1 MKLLNLNHNM
11 AYFYLN
17 FKLFL
22 CIKYTLA
29 DNNIYVSYENR

>member
-1 MKLLNLNHNM
+1 M

-17 FKLFL
+17 FQLFL
-22 CIKYTLA
+22 CIKNNSA

>member
-1 MKLLNLNHNM
+1 M

-22 CIKYTLA
+22 CIKYTSA